1 MFRDCNLDKI
11 WPGIFAYSVS
21 ATVSRQS
28 SSYHYTGAYELEAV
42 HKLYYHSISFLEL
55 VIQ

>member
-42 HKLYYHSISFLEL
+42 HKLLSLNLIS
-55 VIQ
+55 